1 MPEFTSKIIQEMD
14 SWAEKETEDIVPDEA
29 LEFLKDTK
37 KLCTPGFILR
47 REIKNLV
54 TKEILK
60 VEIDKKIF
68 DALPTEEN
76 IVWSDEVIDIFAQ
89 SLKKQFKEY
98 GISENQWKDYLKDKA
113 FCNRNNAIKIIFAF
127 NIEDDAYKFMAACGH
142 NLFSARNP
150 FDYICMFCRECGFSY
165 FDALQLLNDFEKN
178 TPYFFLEQAFSKLLT
193 QKDLNQEETVK
204 NIISALNMDDNT
216 AKNFAAAFKG
226 SLTNTANA
234 EENIFADG
242 MTQNLKNETASISK
256 KAKINPTEAK
266 QQLISYM
273 SQNRGAFSP
282 KIVTKTKITES
293 QYSTGFSLR
302 RIKMLK
308 ALLKYLALLYPE
320 VEMFN
325 EDDMEQHPEN
335 YFKRQPLKK
344 KDNGEPKVYRHLVE
358 AMLQTHCIYPPD
370 LDFREIL
377 DKPARDAANIAY
389 SIPFNSGVLLPLKLL
404 PENLRAIMR
413 PLKNQPN
420 NAKDLDRNTLLLLTY
435 FFIAAYREA
444 IFTEKLNANSE
455 ISEADKLK
463 QENLILKE
471 IPDELKIDNIKKSIA
486 DKNTAETEKSLLLVL
501 KEIVQRL
508 KELEEE
514 NLSPKEKLDAY
525 IDSLNDMLQCFDFS
539 QCYLPFILDRFI
551 LLCLLANPLE
561 LPLEDNGIKEKALQY
576 FMTRVIDKNIE
587 QS

>member
-1 MPEFTSKIIQEMD
+1 MD
-14 SWAEKETEDIVPDEA
+14 SWAEKGSENIVPDEA
-29 LEFLKDTK
+29 LDFLKNTK

-47 REIKNLV
+47 REIKRLV
-54 TKEILK
+54 AEKILDA
-60 VEIDKKIF
+60 EIDKKIF
-68 DALPTEEN
+68 DTLPIEEN
-76 IVWSDEVIDIFAQ
+76 IVWDDRIIELLAK
-89 SLKKQFKEY
+89 SLTKQFRAY
-98 GISENQWKDYLKDKA
+98 GISDNQWKDYLKDKA

-127 NIEDDAYKFMAACGH
+127 NMEDDDAYKFMVACGH

-150 FDYICMFCRECGFSY
+150 FDYICMFCRKCGFSY
-165 FDALQLLNDFEKN
+165 FDVLRLLKDFENN

-204 NIISALNMDDNT
+204 NIISALNMDANT
-216 AKNFAAAFKG
+216 ARNFVAAFKG
-226 SLTNTANA
+226 SLTNSDDE
-234 EENIFADG
+234 EENIFANV
-242 MTQNLKNETASISK
+242 MTQNLKNETVSISK
-256 KAKINPTEAK
+256 NDNINPTEKK
-266 QQLISYM
+266 QRLISYM

-293 QYSTGFSLR
+293 QYSAGFSLR
-302 RIKMLK
+302 RIKMLQS
-308 ALLKYLALLYPE
+308 LLKSLALLYPE
-320 VEMFN
+320 VEIFN
-325 EDDMEQHPEN
+325 EAEVQLHPEK
-335 YFKRQPLKK
+335 YFQHKPLRK

-358 AMLQTHCIYPPD
+358 AMLQTHYIDTLD

-377 DKPARDAANIAY
+377 DKDKAKTARDAANIAY

-444 IFTEKLNANSE
+444 IFAEKLQANSE
-455 ISEADKLK
+455 ISEENKLK
-463 QENLILKE
+463 QKNLILKE
-471 IPDELKIDNIKKSIA
+471 IPAELKIDNIEKSLD
-486 DKNTAETEKSLLLVL
+486 DKNTTETEKSLLIVI
-501 KEIVQRL
+501 KEIVYRL
-508 KELEEE
+508 RDLEDKKP
-514 NLSPKEKLDAY
+514 SPKEKLNAY

-561 LPLEDNGIKEKALQY
+561 LPLEDNGIKEDALQY